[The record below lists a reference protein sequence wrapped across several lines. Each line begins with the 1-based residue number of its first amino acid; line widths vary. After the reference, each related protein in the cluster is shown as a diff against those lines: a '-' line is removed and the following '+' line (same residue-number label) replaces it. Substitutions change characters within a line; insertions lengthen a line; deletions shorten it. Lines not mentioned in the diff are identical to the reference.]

1 MTGKDAKL
9 EPSSHSNL
17 ELQWS
22 APQLLIS
29 ATHGMEKHIDQEL
42 VNTNLKDWRPSLPI
56 WIFLSMFCL
65 M

>member
-29 ATHGMEKHIDQEL
+29 ATHGMKNILIRNWSTLTWKTEDQAYL
-42 VNTNLKDWRPSLPI
+42 YGS
-56 WIFLSMFCL
+56 F
-65 M
+65 